1 MTLKNRW
8 GQGGLL
14 MLLLISLAGTTSAAS
29 DPGGF
34 QGLPWARSADECI
47 KAGVCTGKILPV
59 ENALPGKEKFLIG
72 RKAEFL
78 GLPVR
83 DSSLGFHEDR
93 LYSASV
99 FFNPQQ
105 APYER
110 ILEALTKQHG
120 APKSADARGAFW
132 QLGNTRLLLYKGQNF
147 HGLIYSYAPEMA
159 KVAKAKGYP
168 QPAAATPPPAP
179 AKKKK

>member
-1 MTLKNRW
+1 
-8 GQGGLL
+8 
-14 MLLLISLAGTTSAAS
+14 MLLAVVLSGTASAAS

-47 KAGVCTGKILPV
+47 KAGVCTGKVLTA
-59 ENALPGKEKFLIG
+59 ENTLPGKEKFLAG
-72 RKAEFL
+72 RMAEFR

-83 DSSLGFHEDR
+83 DSTLGFHEGR
-93 LYSASV
+93 FYSASV
-99 FFNPQQ
+99 FFNPQK

-120 APKSADARGAFW
+120 APKSTDARGAFW
-132 QLGNTRLLLYKGQNF
+132 QLGNTRVLLYQGQHF
-147 HGLIYSYAPEMA
+147 HGLTYAYAPEMA

-168 QPAAATPPPAP
+168 QPAAAVAPAAP

>member
-1 MTLKNRW
+1 MKSKRR
-8 GQGGLL
+8 GLY
-14 MLLLISLAGTTSAAS
+14 IFGTAILALFVAGAAEAAA

-34 QGLPWARSADECI
+34 QGLPWARSADACI
-47 KAGVCTGKILPV
+47 QAGVCTAKVLTV
-59 ENALPGKEKFLIG
+59 ENALPGKEKFLAG
-72 RKAEFL
+72 RKAEFQ

-83 DSSLGFHEDR
+83 DSSLGFHEGR
-93 LYSASV
+93 FYSASV

-110 ILEALTKQHG
+110 ILDALTKQHG

-132 QLGNTRLLLYKGQNF
+132 QLGNTKVLLYKGQHF
-147 HGLIYSYAPEMA
+147 HGLNYVYAPEMA

-168 QPAAATPPPAP
+168 QPAAAPQPAAP